1 MRTLVITGG
10 TQGIGRALAGHYLSR
25 GDSVVVV
32 GSRPA
37 AAGHGGLSVVSA
49 DLSSPSATME
59 LAERLRTE
67 HPRIDALVLG
77 AFRFQTRRRETAEGL
92 EKTFALYVLSRF
104 LLAEG
109 LRPALDR
116 AAHPVIVNLCGTGT
130 SAGRLNW
137 DDLQSRESYRPL
149 AATMQGARAN
159 DLLGVAF
166 TERDRTSRIRYV
178 LHNPRFVD
186 TGLAQPFA
194 QPARA
199 LVTVLAKLF
208 ARLVGRAIRPIIER
222 IDNPPEDALSAFVVR
237 RAVAV
242 TGPAFDPVTARR
254 LAGVLDE
261 MIVRRPPAG
270 PEGPQAGPAGPAP

>member
-10 TQGIGRALAGHYLSR
+10 TQGIGRALAGHHLSR
-25 GDSVVVV
+25 GDRVVVV
-32 GSRPA
+32 GTRPA
-37 AAGHGGLSVVSA
+37 AAGDGRLSFVSA
-49 DLSSPSATME
+49 DLSSASTTMD

-77 AFRFQTRRRETAEGL
+77 AFRFQTRRRETAEGI
-92 EKTFALYVLSRF
+92 EQTFALYVLSRF

-130 SAGRLNW
+130 TAGRLNW
-137 DDLQSRESYRPL
+137 EDLQSRARYRPL

-166 TERDRTSRIRYV
+166 TEQDRTSRIRYV

-186 TGLAQPFA
+186 TGLAQPFG
-194 QPARA
+194 QPVRA
-199 LVTVLAKLF
+199 LVTGFAKLF
-208 ARLVGRAIRPIIER
+208 ASPVGTAIQPIIER
-222 IDNPPEDALSAFVVR
+222 IDNPPDDALSAFVVR
-237 RAVAV
+237 RPVAV
-242 TGPAFDPVTARR
+242 SGPAFDPVAARR
-254 LAGVLDE
+254 LTGVLAE
-261 MIVRRPPAG
+261 MAVRQPPAG
-270 PEGPQAGPAGPAP
+270 PTGPTGVPAP